1 MVFVSGEGSNVTEG
15 SSLTNQTF
23 DPAVPAPTK
32 KMRLTLKTKQKQ
44 VSRVAMLKEKKI
56 YKAAHKAAMT
66 LYAIERSKE
75 GGGMT
80 VHQVEVI
87 VKKSSTESD
96 HANE

>member
-1 MVFVSGEGSNVTEG
+1 
-15 SSLTNQTF
+15 
-23 DPAVPAPTK
+23 
-32 KMRLTLKTKQKQ
+32 
-44 VSRVAMLKEKKI
+44 MLKEKKI

-87 VKKSSTESD
+87 VKKSSTELD
-96 HANE
+96 QANE